1 MNTLAGEG
9 HVPGP
14 LWGIGKTGTFKG
26 SEGLTPTLGQGPE
39 NCSLSLSTSCLPS
52 ELGPGGGGELARGA
66 ASQGRED
73 AEEAPASAKALPP
86 LPSPHSLGGAGD
98 RRDPSHILTYSWV
111 WFVFEGLISALWG

>member
-1 MNTLAGEG
+1 MNTLAWEG

-73 AEEAPASAKALPP
+73 AEEAPASARPCLPY
-86 LPSPHSLGGAGD
+86 PHPTAWEEQETGGTLLAYA
-98 RRDPSHILTYSWV
+98 YSWV
-111 WFVFEGLISALWG
+111 WFVFKGLISALWG